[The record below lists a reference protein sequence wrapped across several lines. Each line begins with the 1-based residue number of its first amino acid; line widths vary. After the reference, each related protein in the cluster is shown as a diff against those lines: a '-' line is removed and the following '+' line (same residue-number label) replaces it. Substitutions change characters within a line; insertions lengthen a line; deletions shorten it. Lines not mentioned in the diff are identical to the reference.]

1 MVSSIFLL
9 DFLMLN
15 KKQNGKLNNIRVAQK
30 GLSVVYLFKNLKDTN
45 CFSYTGKDVILLL
58 SFYNV
63 TFFFC
68 LGFLNGDPQYSL
80 LIAFLGSLTL
90 MLFITSIHF
99 IDKKHIEEKRML
111 EEEQNTIKKIRQEYQ
126 RIYRLK
132 QKDEL
137 LTKIEALNQ
146 KMKKNIS
153 FDLDTPPEEAFN
165 SDNPHKML
173 HFSFLDKTNPSNTE
187 ENKPQSHP
195 QGS

>member
-1 MVSSIFLL
+1 
-9 DFLMLN
+9 MLN
-15 KKQNGKLNNIRVAQK
+15 KKRNGKLSNIRVVQQ
-30 GLSVVYLFKNLKDTN
+30 GLIITTLFNNLKNID

-63 TFFFC
+63 IFFLC

-80 LIAFLGSLTL
+80 LIAFLGSLIL
-90 MLFITSIHF
+90 LLFITSIEF

-111 EEEQNTIKKIRQEYQ
+111 EEEQNTIRKIRQEYQ
-126 RIYRLK
+126 RVYRLK

-153 FDLDTPPEEAFN
+153 FDLDTPLEEVPS
-165 SDNPHKML
+165 SDNPHKIL
-173 HFSFLDKTNPSNTE
+173 HFSFLDGTNPSNLE